1 MNYNK
6 ITENA
11 VSIFLILFFA
21 ASAVYPISMLVG
33 VCSNETS
40 ITTTDTIKEECRT
53 CFSDNEVLIDDF
65 LQIVDYT
72 DSETGTTHHYAV
84 YHRQLS
90 TGRCFSYLLVPADSE
105 AKELWDVFLQR
116 TRSNTPK
123 EELVKY
129 EDFVF
134 FLAEDTIWI
143 TSSCREA

>member
-6 ITENA
+6 ITKNA

-21 ASAVYPISMLVG
+21 AVAVYLISMLVG
-33 VCSNETS
+33 ICSNETS
-40 ITTTDTIKEECRT
+40 ITTTDTIKEECRN

-72 DSETGTTHHYAV
+72 DSETGTLQHYAV

-116 TRSNTPK
+116 TR
-123 EELVKY
+123 EELVEVEY

-143 TSSCREA
+143 TSSSREA

>member
-11 VSIFLILFFA
+11 FSIFLILFFA
-21 ASAVYPISMLVG
+21 ASAVYPINMLVG

-72 DSETGTTHHYAV
+72 DSETGATQHYAV

-116 TRSNTPK
+116 TR
-123 EELVKY
+123 EELVEVEY
-129 EDFVF
+129 ADFVF

-143 TSSCREA
+143 SSSCREA